1 MVKVSRSTKGF
12 KPYKTK
18 MEFITLKRMI
28 KNPFTYHVTNIYN
41 KLNCIILICDRA
53 EGEVRLIAKRK
64 DLKL

>member
-1 MVKVSRSTKGF
+1 
-12 KPYKTK
+12 